1 MQIRKTSGE
10 VPRESNFKFWLDQI
24 EIISFLNDIFS
35 VTVLEWSFRVNRLVN
50 SESWTDRLTVWDN
63 GSFGDSRLW
72 LVDRQFSESTFW
84 PNQELFFILFQI
96 RETPKKRIKIFNP
109 SKKRFRSGWPWF
121 TSVLW
126 WLRWNMANITPLL
139 HDSRLYFVIFMLNCQ
154 IFPGFGPW
162 SESSRRPVCPWIGL
176 GKVTGH
182 AWPVLNI
189 MMIHNYERQ
198 LNICKA
204 YIWRVLFNF
213 LIHLRKWIPI
223 QSHEPLNLNHLGELK
238 MSRSITEILSQN
250 IAVYGDREE
259 FRGAREQTRDSK
271 LSNIYPEIHLLSI
284 QTVNNGLESIRRH
297 TQIILSK

>member
-1 MQIRKTSGE
+1 MTVVYFGFMVVTLKYGKYNTVASW
-10 VPRESNFKFWLDQI
+10 FKSL
-24 EIISFLNDIFS
+24 
-35 VTVLEWSFRVNRLVN
+35 FRHFYTQL
-50 SESWTDRLTVWDN
+50 SD
-63 GSFGDSRLW
+63 
-72 LVDRQFSESTFW
+72 
-84 PNQELFFILFQI
+84 
-96 RETPKKRIKIFNP
+96 
-109 SKKRFRSGWPWF
+109 
-121 TSVLW
+121 
-126 WLRWNMANITPLL
+126 
-139 HDSRLYFVIFMLNCQ
+139 
-154 IFPGFGPW
+154 FPGFGPW
-162 SESSRRPVCPWIGL
+162 SESSYRPVCPWIGFW
-176 GKVTGH
+176 KVTGH

-223 QSHEPLNLNHLGELK
+223 QSHEPFNLNHLGELK

-271 LSNIYPEIHLLSI
+271 LSKIYPEIHLLSI